1 MVQVA
6 LLGIVT
12 VFMALLFK
20 SGKSEYAVLI
30 SLAGCVLI
38 FFVGLGQLKGIMY
51 GLKQLLSYVVLPDG
65 YLAVLLKILG
75 ITYLAEFSS
84 NLCKDAGHGAI
95 GNQIELVG
103 KLTILC
109 VSMPVLMALLE
120 TIQELS

>member
-30 SLAGCVLI
+30 SLTGCVLI
-38 FFVGLGQLKGIMY
+38 FFVGMGQLEGIMH
-51 GLKQLLSYVVLPDG
+51 GLRKLLSYVALPDG

-95 GNQIELVG
+95 GSQIELVG

-109 VSMPVLMALLE
+109 VSMPVLIALLE
-120 TIQELS
+120 TIQALS

>member
-12 VFMALLFK
+12 VFTALLFK
-20 SGKSEYAVLI
+20 GGKSEYAVFI
-30 SLAGCVLI
+30 SLTGCVLI
-38 FFVGLGQLKGIMY
+38 FFAGFHHLEEILRS
-51 GLKQLLSYVVLPDG
+51 LKQLLSYVSLPTG
-65 YLAVLLKILG
+65 YLSVLLKILG

-84 NLCKDAGHGAI
+84 TLCKDAGHGAI

-103 KLTILC
+103 KLTILS
-109 VSMPVLMALLE
+109 VSMPVLLALLE

>member
-30 SLAGCVLI
+30 SMAGCVLI

>member
-20 SGKSEYAVLI
+20 GGKAEYAVFI

-38 FFVGLGQLKGIMY
+38 FLVGLGQLEGILY
-51 GLKQLLSYVVLPDG
+51 GLKKLLSYVALPEG

-95 GNQIELVG
+95 GSQIELVG

-109 VSMPVLMALLE
+109 VSMPVLLALLE
-120 TIQELS
+120 TIQALS

>member
-30 SLAGCVLI
+30 SLTGCVLI
-38 FFVGLGQLKGIMY
+38 FFVGLGQLEGIMQ
-51 GLKQLLSYVVLPDG
+51 GLKKLLSYVALPDG

-84 NLCKDAGHGAI
+84 NLCKDAGHGTI
-95 GNQIELVG
+95 GSQIELVG

-120 TIQELS
+120 TIQGLS

>member
-20 SGKSEYAVLI
+20 GGKSEYAVLI
-30 SLAGCVLI
+30 SLTGCVLI
-38 FFVGLGQLKGIMY
+38 FFVGLGQLEGIMY
-51 GLKQLLSYVVLPDG
+51 GLKKLLSYVALPDG

-95 GNQIELVG
+95 GSQIELVG

-109 VSMPVLMALLE
+109 VSMPVLIALLE
-120 TIQELS
+120 TIQGLS